1 MNGGI
6 YNAALFNASQ
16 REARNKLEKMAGIQR
31 PGPSGILASSPELMQ
46 AAMPAPRAMTPQQP
60 VPAPRPMVQPA
71 LPQVPMPTMV
81 TPVQQPVQQAPAPAA
96 QQQPVMMQEGGD
108 VKLNRQNPK
117 AVRESI
123 TSGIDVGLDPMQF
136 QKNLI
141 AHYGSMEKA
150 TEVVEKKVADLEGT
164 IEKTNDPAKISDAVL
179 RAAGED
185 ATDAS
190 KRDFARNVFGLQDVN
205 DIDEINRR
213 IADVAI
219 GSSVGKGVDAYAE
232 AVMLGLQTYKQTA
245 AARAAAAAGGGEGEK
260 ARQEFL
266 YNDVFRKTY
275 EAALEIDPNNP
286 QAALAAAAAA
296 ARQAAPGAPS
306 AIRGGGG
313 AATPAAQP
321 ADSSGLPMVT
331 SQEEFDALP
340 SGAYFIQN
348 GQRRKKP

>member
-1 MNGGI
+1 
-6 YNAALFNASQ
+6 
-16 REARNKLEKMAGIQR
+16 
-31 PGPSGILASSPELMQ
+31 
-46 AAMPAPRAMTPQQP
+46 
-60 VPAPRPMVQPA
+60 
-71 LPQVPMPTMV
+71 
-81 TPVQQPVQQAPAPAA
+81 
-96 QQQPVMMQEGGD
+96 
-108 VKLNRQNPK
+108 
-117 AVRESI
+117 
-123 TSGIDVGLDPMQF
+123 MQF

-141 AHYGSMEKA
+141 AHYGSMKKA
-150 TEVVEKKVADLEGT
+150 TEVVEKKVADIEGT
-164 IEKTNDPAKISDAVL
+164 IEKTNDPAKVSDAVL

-321 ADSSGLPMVT
+321 ENLR
-331 SQEEFDALP
+331 QQLEEALKLEP
-340 SGAYFIQN
+340 
-348 GQRRKKP
+348 QRREEILKQATEMGVDTEGL